1 MRRNIKHLIVWVL
14 MLMVLA
20 PNVKAQVD
28 LQSSFMVMRKDSLI
42 NGILEGGEWIIKFTD
57 TDTLGN
63 IYDYPVAMNV
73 QSIVKPDT
81 AFIPLEEVDSVMFQL
96 PESEMEYGVFELK
109 EEHFKYIV
117 SSDSVTTVNFRIDCL
132 TQIDLPRVGQ
142 KVICNILRDPLPF
155 GLVGQVKSVKVSYD
169 DGYIQMVCNPLTLG
183 DIYTKYYKVSV
194 TDEMDESVTPSGSRA
209 TRALAP
215 PAMKPQDYEITPKK
229 LGCPFKGGS
238 YLVCDDN
245 ANLKITNDPGLL
257 SSSSHIFSFGVEV
270 DGSIAVYHIAAIDRE
285 RDLDYTD
292 VFIEFDLLAKLP
304 MRFTMAK
311 FNPMKNMW
319 EGTPFEKKDKLE
331 IDFPNIPTPVPGLS
345 VTTRTGMEYDASIQ
359 LVFQIAPTIPI
370 RKRIGLH
377 LDGLNSSGIFD
388 DLPGDQNPKDN
399 NEEGINTSI
408 LLRGSISVGMYIE
421 AGLSIANFFDLVIN
435 VKPTVRLGGS
445 IDFNPGHI
453 NNRVTDIENG
463 DIEMMK
469 EIYTNFT
476 QNNGL
481 NIEAGVILDG
491 KAKIPAIDVLELSL
505 VEFLKSVGV
514 LKGDPFMFPAS
525 RISALSPFTPS
536 DISLMSIGLND
547 YYSMTFER
555 DAIASTALFQDKA
568 TGGLFFKDKS
578 NKFIISREIDSWK
591 DIYDKNNA
599 FDLGQS
605 CRGEKVSVY
614 PYLYTTYT
622 GYMTPGKAEDVYI
635 PFQPTIEIV
644 GEPSYDVIK
653 FKGAVVED
661 EIKNNI
667 DKYRKVRVLIEV
679 VDKSENGFFNNTTQ
693 SYDLDD
699 NGEFEGQI
707 ERHMFQNYFGLK
719 ARKANISVQVYD
731 PDDNVYCSSEKV
743 YAEYLDLSRPTTLA
757 ATDITYNSATLNAEL
772 SEDLIFEILY
782 GDSKVKLGFLYHIPG
797 ESGTT
802 QEVEFDANDII
813 DNGKYYHTITG
824 LRSNTQYEYYAY
836 TRVDGI
842 RYDGDVFYLNTESP
856 ISNVRYESGS
866 DFIITYADIVQG
878 FVDASARQDIY
889 FELTDFDDRKF
900 EKATKLNVEPE
911 DWTIHEDGSATVDVM
926 FLDLTPSTYYRYRL
940 VLIDASGYKIISEE
954 KVAITSESD
963 LKATTGYATVDGNTA
978 TIRGSISPYLLELLK
993 SQDVTNAYF
1002 EYSKE
1007 ENFISS
1013 TVVFVSLDDDTEYST
1028 TLSDLSYETVYYY
1041 RFCAMDRDY
1050 TVYEGDILSF
1060 VTDDAPVENVEEC
1073 YTLSASVEDANVV
1086 MTGGVPA
1093 ATLKAIENGTYKNVQ
1108 YGFEIATSK
1117 GELTGK
1123 KPTFV
1128 TNEIDED
1135 SGLFTITK
1143 VLQPNTTYYIRAMVF
1158 FNDKWVV
1165 APEIVSVKT
1174 ADFDPGLI
1182 PPDV

>member
-1 MRRNIKHLIVWVL
+1 MRRYIKHSIIGALI
-14 MLMVLA
+14 LMVLA

-42 NGILEGGEWIIKFTD
+42 NGFLEGGEWIIRFTD

-63 IYDYPVAMNV
+63 IYDYPVAMNI
-73 QSIVKPDT
+73 QSVVKSDT
-81 AFIPLEEVDSVMFQL
+81 AFVPLQDVDSVLFQL
-96 PESEMEYGVFELK
+96 PKSEMEHGVFELK

-169 DGYIQMVCNPLTLG
+169 DGYIQMVCNPLTLS
-183 DIYTKYYKVSV
+183 DIYTRYYKVSV
-194 TDEMDESVTPSGSRA
+194 TDEMGESVAPSATRA

-215 PAMKPQDYEITPKK
+215 PMMSPQDYDITPKK
-229 LGCPFKGGS
+229 LGCPYKGAG

-245 ANLKITNDPGLL
+245 AKLKVSNDPSVL
-257 SSSSHIFSFGVEV
+257 SSSHKFSFGVEL
-270 DGSIAVYHIAAIDRE
+270 DGSVAVYHISAIDRE
-285 RDLDYTD
+285 LDLDYTD
-292 VFIEFDLLAKLP
+292 VFIEFDLLAKIPLK
-304 MRFTMAK
+304 FTMAK

-319 EGTPFEKKDKLE
+319 EGTPFEKKDKIEL
-331 IDFPNIPTPVPGLS
+331 DFPNIPTPVPGLS
-345 VTTRTGMEYDASIQ
+345 ITTRTGMEYDASIQ
-359 LVFQIAPTIPI
+359 LVFQITPTIPL

-377 LDGLNSSGIFD
+377 IDGLKSSGIFE
-388 DLPGDQNPKDN
+388 DLPGDNKPKDN
-399 NEEGINTSI
+399 NEDGLNTSV
-408 LLRGSISVGMYIE
+408 LLSGSISLGMYIE
-421 AGLSIANFFDLVIN
+421 AGLSIANLFDLVVN
-435 VKPTVRLGGS
+435 VKPTVRLNGS

-453 NNRVTDIENG
+453 NGRVTDIENG
-463 DIEMMK
+463 DIDMMK
-469 EIYTNFT
+469 TIYTGFT
-476 QNNGL
+476 QNNG
-481 NIEAGVILDG
+481 IKIDAGVILDG
-491 KAKIPAIDVLELSL
+491 KAKIPTWDILEWSL

-514 LKGDPFMFPAS
+514 LKGDPFMFPAF

-547 YYSMTFER
+547 YYYMTFER
-555 DAIASTALFQDKA
+555 DATAETALFQDKA
-568 TGGLFFKDKS
+568 KGGLFFKDKS
-578 NKFIISREIDSWK
+578 NKFIISREIDSWR
-591 DIYDKNNA
+591 DIYDTNNA

-622 GYMTPGKAEDVYI
+622 GYMTPGKVEDVYI

-661 EIKNNI
+661 EIKNNL

-679 VDKSENGFFNNTTQ
+679 IDKSESGFYHDITQ

-699 NGEFEGQI
+699 KGEFEGKI
-707 ERHMFQNYFGLK
+707 ERHIFQNYFGQK
-719 ARKANISVQVYD
+719 AKKANISVQVYD
-731 PDDNVYCSSEKV
+731 PDDDKYCSSEKV
-743 YAEYLDLSRPTTLA
+743 YAEYLDMSKPTTLA
-757 ATDITYNSATLNAEL
+757 ATDVTYNSATLHAEL
-772 SEDLIFEILY
+772 SEDLIFEIHY
-782 GDSKVKLGFLYHIPG
+782 GESKVKLGFLYHIPG
-797 ESGTT
+797 VSGTT
-802 QEVEFDANDII
+802 QEVEFNAIDII

-836 TRVDGI
+836 TRVNNV
-842 RYDGDVFYLNTESP
+842 RYDGDVFYLNTQSP
-856 ISNVRYESGS
+856 ISNIRYESGS
-866 DFIITYADIVQG
+866 DFMITYADIVQG
-878 FVDASARQDIY
+878 FVDASTRQDIY

-900 EKATKLNVEPE
+900 EKATRLNVEPE

-963 LKATTGYATVDGNTA
+963 LKATTGYATVEGNTA
-978 TIRGSISPYLLELLK
+978 KIRGSLSPYLLELLK
-993 SQDVTNAYF
+993 SQDVKNAYF

-1007 ENFISS
+1007 EKFISS
-1013 TVVFVSLDDDTEYST
+1013 TVVFVPLDDTEYST

-1041 RFCAMDRDY
+1041 RFCAMDRDN

-1060 VTDDAPVENVEEC
+1060 VTDDPPVDNVEEC

-1093 ATLKAIENGTYKNVQ
+1093 ATLNAIENGTYKNVQ
-1108 YGFEIATSK
+1108 YGFEVATSK
-1117 GELTGK
+1117 GELTGN

-1128 TNEIDED
+1128 TNEIDKD
-1135 SGLFTITK
+1135 TGLFTITK
-1143 VLQPNTTYYIRAMVF
+1143 VLQPNTLYYIRAMVF

-1165 APEIVSVKT
+1165 APETVSVKT
-1174 ADFDPGLI
+1174 ADFDPGLV